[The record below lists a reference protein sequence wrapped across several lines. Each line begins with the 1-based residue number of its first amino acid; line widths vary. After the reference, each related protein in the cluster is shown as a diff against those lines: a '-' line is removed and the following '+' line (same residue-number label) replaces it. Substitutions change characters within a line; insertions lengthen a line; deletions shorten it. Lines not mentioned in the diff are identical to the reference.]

1 MGLST
6 RMKFIQERAA
16 KFIVELGL
24 NRLIILGIT
33 VLLMSALIY
42 ERFS

>member
-6 RMKFIQERAA
+6 RAKRIQDRVA
-16 KFIVELGL
+16 KLGL